1 MPKVSVIM
9 GVYNGKATM
18 DEAIQSIV
26 DQELQDWEFIICDD
40 ASTDDTY
47 ERLLQWAKKDSRI
60 RIVQNKTNSRL
71 AFSLNHCLQIADGQ
85 YIARMDDDDVSYP
98 QRLRVMADFLD
109 AHPQYDFAGSLV
121 DCYDGRALVKNERM
135 YRCEKPERKDFLSI
149 SPFLHPTV
157 MFRKQALLDVG
168 GYRVSKET
176 RRTEDYDLFMRL
188 YAHGKKGYNIQKALY
203 RYYLAPQDMVKKR
216 LYRYRIDEAIVRW
229 KGFRSLGLLPK
240 GLLYVVRPLIVGLI
254 PQKLIWHLKYRKK
267 DS

>member
-9 GVYNGKATM
+9 GVYNGKAIM

-98 QRLRVMADFLD
+98 QRLRVMA
-109 AHPQYDFAGSLV
+109 V
-121 DCYDGRALVKNERM
+121 
-135 YRCEKPERKDFLSI
+135 
-149 SPFLHPTV
+149 
-157 MFRKQALLDVG
+157 
-168 GYRVSKET
+168 
-176 RRTEDYDLFMRL
+176 
-188 YAHGKKGYNIQKALY
+188 
-203 RYYLAPQDMVKKR
+203 
-216 LYRYRIDEAIVRW
+216 
-229 KGFRSLGLLPK
+229 
-240 GLLYVVRPLIVGLI
+240 
-254 PQKLIWHLKYRKK
+254 
-267 DS
+267 